1 MAIPALERVT
11 NDRTLA
17 ATVAVHAAAT
27 MAMVGLIWT
36 VQVVHYPLFESVGAE
51 AYPNYQSRHIDRIG
65 AVLVVPWGLEGL
77 SIVAL
82 LVLARERTMRVLAV
96 AGAALMGLIL
106 LVTMIWAAPVHG
118 ELLDGFDPEQHD
130 TLMASNL
137 VRTLLWS
144 ARGVWRWRW
153 SGCCS
158 IGRPI
163 RSRRRR
169 ECCSLPRCGS
179 PPNVQ

>member
-1 MAIPALERVT
+1 MVVSTLNRFG

-51 AYPNYQSRHIDRIG
+51 AYPQYQSRHIDRIG

-82 LVLARERTMRVLAV
+82 LVLARDRTMRMLAV

-118 ELLDGFDPEQHD
+118 ELLDGFDSDQHD

-137 VRTLLWS
+137 VRTLLWT
-144 ARGVWRWRW
+144 ARGGVAMAMVWRLLDR
-153 SGCCS
+153 
-158 IGRPI
+158 
-163 RSRRRR
+163 RSESVSETARA
-169 ECCSLPRCGS
+169 E
-179 PPNVQ
+179 

>member
-1 MAIPALERVT
+1 MVAPTLDRLAT
-11 NDRTLA
+11 DRTLA

-51 AYPNYQSRHIDRIG
+51 AYPDYQSRHIDRIG
-65 AVLVVPWGLEGL
+65 ALLVVPWGFEGL
-77 SIVAL
+77 SIVGL
-82 LVLARERTMRVLAV
+82 LVLAKERTLRALAI

-118 ELLDGFDPEQHD
+118 ELLDGFDAEQHD

-137 VRTLLWS
+137 VRTLLWT
-144 ARGVWRWRW
+144 ARGGVAIALVWLLL
-153 SGCCS
+153 
-158 IGRPI
+158 RPAPADDMAGYRQEVAH
-163 RSRRRR
+163 RS
-169 ECCSLPRCGS
+169 S
-179 PPNVQ
+179 

>member
-1 MAIPALERVT
+1 MAVPTFECVT

-82 LVLARERTMRVLAV
+82 LVLARERKMRVLAV
-96 AGAALMGLIL
+96 VGAALMGLIL
-106 LVTMIWAAPVHG
+106 LVTMI
-118 ELLDGFDPEQHD
+118 
-130 TLMASNL
+130 
-137 VRTLLWS
+137 
-144 ARGVWRWRW
+144 
-153 SGCCS
+153 
-158 IGRPI
+158 
-163 RSRRRR
+163 
-169 ECCSLPRCGS
+169 
-179 PPNVQ
+179 